1 MEIITVE
8 LAITALKDLA
18 RAEVEEFWALALGPK
33 KTLLRARMIFRGTI
47 DSCLVHPRDI
57 FRFACIEN
65 ASSLIV
71 AHNHPSGDTLPSEQD
86 IYFTRQLL
94 RASRVVEIPLLDHLI
109 LTERS
114 YSSFARE
121 GWCDF
126 DSRSWALNKEC
137 G

>member
-8 LAITALKDLA
+8 LAVKALRGLA
-18 RAEVEEFWALALGPK
+18 QAEVEEFWALALGPK

-57 FRFACIEN
+57 FRFACVEN

-109 LTERS
+109 LTERG
-114 YSSFARE
+114 YASFARE

-126 DSRSWALNKEC
+126 DSGTWALNKEC